1 MESTLYTHTVFSTG
15 PRRVKLVHVKQGVF
29 RRILLYACACGIAI
43 RYQTA
48 QDRAIFR
55 RPGFP
60 MLAMPRLVVPGI
72 TADVP
77 YRRSLRS
84 AALCGSL

>member
-1 MESTLYTHTVFSTG
+1 MKSTLYTHTVFSTG

-29 RRILLYACACGIAI
+29 RQILRMQIAI

-60 MLAMPRLVVPGI
+60 MLAMPRLIVRASPLAFPTV
-72 TADVP
+72 D
-77 YRRSLRS
+77 RCSLLLS
-84 AALCGSL
+84 AALF